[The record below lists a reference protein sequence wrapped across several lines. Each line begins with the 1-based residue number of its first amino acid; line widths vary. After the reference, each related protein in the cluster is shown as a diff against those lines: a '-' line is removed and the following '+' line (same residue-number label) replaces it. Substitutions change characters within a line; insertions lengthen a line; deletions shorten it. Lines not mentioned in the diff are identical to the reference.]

1 MSSNE
6 ADVIS
11 TKGHE
16 TFEPAFESDQ
26 VPRIEVPNL
35 PEDAQGL
42 SAKELA
48 QAPQASAP
56 KSTQEAV
63 APDPS
68 PSPSPSKE
76 VVAQSEGAAPSV
88 PVLEALDALPVLD
101 EEHAQEIPAHV
112 DTWIEVLQKR
122 TERLTDEI
130 RELNARLDVL
140 EKNQRVNHG
149 GS

>member
-1 MSSNE
+1 MSSTE

-11 TKGHE
+11 NKGHE
-16 TFEPAFESDQ
+16 TFEPAFETDQ

-42 SAKELA
+42 TAKELA
-48 QAPQASAP
+48 QVPQPSAP
-56 KSTQEAV
+56 KDAQLPEAV
-63 APDPS
+63 AQVPPQEDPAQLEVAAAS
-68 PSPSPSKE
+68 P
-76 VVAQSEGAAPSV
+76 

-101 EEHAQEIPAHV
+101 EVHAQEIPAHV
-112 DTWIEVLQKR
+112 DTWMEILQKR
-122 TERLTDEI
+122 TEKLTEEI

-140 EKNQRVNHG
+140 ERNQRVHHG

>member
-1 MSSNE
+1 MSSTE

-16 TFEPAFESDQ
+16 TFEPAFETDQ

-42 SAKELA
+42 TAKELA
-48 QAPQASAP
+48 QVPQPSAP
-56 KSTQEAV
+56 KDAQLPEAV
-63 APDPS
+63 AQVPPQEDPAQ
-68 PSPSPSKE
+68 PE
-76 VVAQSEGAAPSV
+76 AAVASA

-101 EEHAQEIPAHV
+101 EVHAQEIPAHV
-112 DTWIEVLQKR
+112 DTWMEILQKR
-122 TERLTDEI
+122 TEKLTEEI

-140 EKNQRVNHG
+140 EKNQRVHHG

>member
-1 MSSNE
+1 MSSTE

-11 TKGHE
+11 NKGHE
-16 TFEPAFESDQ
+16 TFEPAFETDQ

-42 SAKELA
+42 TAKELA
-48 QAPQASAP
+48 QVPQPSAP
-56 KSTQEAV
+56 KDAHLPEAV
-63 APDPS
+63 AQVPPQEDPAQ
-68 PSPSPSKE
+68 PE
-76 VVAQSEGAAPSV
+76 TAVASA

-101 EEHAQEIPAHV
+101 EVHAQEIPAHV
-112 DTWIEVLQKR
+112 DTWMEILQKR
-122 TERLTDEI
+122 TEKLTEEI

-140 EKNQRVNHG
+140 ERNQRVHHG

>member
-1 MSSNE
+1 MSSTE
-6 ADVIS
+6 AEVIS

-42 SAKELA
+42 TAKELA
-48 QAPQASAP
+48 EAPQASAP

-68 PSPSPSKE
+68 PSPSKE
-76 VVAQSEGAAPSV
+76 VVAQSEGAASSV

-101 EEHAQEIPAHV
+101 EEHAQEIPVHV

-122 TERLTDEI
+122 TEKLTDEI

>member
-1 MSSNE
+1 MSSTE

-11 TKGHE
+11 NKGHE
-16 TFEPAFESDQ
+16 TFEPAFETDQ

-42 SAKELA
+42 TAKELA
-48 QAPQASAP
+48 QVPQASEP
-56 KSTQEAV
+56 KDDQSPEAV
-63 APDPS
+63 AQVPPQEDPAQPKVAVAS
-68 PSPSPSKE
+68 P
-76 VVAQSEGAAPSV
+76 

-101 EEHAQEIPAHV
+101 EVHAQEIPAHV
-112 DTWIEVLQKR
+112 DTWMEILQKR
-122 TERLTDEI
+122 TEKLTEEI

-140 EKNQRVNHG
+140 EKNQRVHHG